1 MAVRLSE
8 ALLTPKEQSPSLRS
22 RDDIE
27 HAVSPVAFPLLHH
40 FEMKGRIGVGPRS
53 SDVFLVANG
62 NELRGLRGP
71 GLFQKGPS
79 KGNFNSIC
87 SLPLV
92 LSCGTLEWVSTF
104 KKPSIKD
111 IHNIFWS
118 LERYPLVQFN
128 F

>member
-87 SLPLV
+87 SLPFL
-92 LSCGTLEWVSTF
+92 GPFMWHTGMG
-104 KKPSIKD
+104 
-111 IHNIFWS
+111 
-118 LERYPLVQFN
+118 FN
-128 F
+128 FQETIHKGHPQYFLEFGALPPGPI